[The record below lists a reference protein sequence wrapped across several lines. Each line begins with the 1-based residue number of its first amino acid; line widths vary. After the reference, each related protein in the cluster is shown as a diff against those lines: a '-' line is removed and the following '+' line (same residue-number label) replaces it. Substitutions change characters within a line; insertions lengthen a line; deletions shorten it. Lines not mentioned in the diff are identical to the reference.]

1 MKIACKSFVKSRD
14 SPLMYQLPT
23 FSLMNECILINL
35 HGHTQ
40 EGSSGPGV
48 LLWFKSAEAAPATL
62 LRAVH
67 DTNE

>member
-1 MKIACKSFVKSRD
+1 
-14 SPLMYQLPT
+14 MYQLPT

-67 DTNE
+67 DTND